1 MAYRQAA
8 TFVPQYV
15 DANGAPLNSG
25 TISAF
30 LAGTTTATPMY
41 SDINGTSAGSIITL
55 NARGEP
61 EVSGN
66 TIMIWLDTEIDYKF
80 VLKDS
85 SGSTLWTISGIDVD
99 SQNSNHYGQLYSTAN
114 AVAEAAITSTAARV
128 IEGWTANG
136 SSNLITPSSAAG
148 TLTVPAGGAGTYR
161 VNCHFGWSGTA
172 SKAWVFYLYKN
183 TDTQFA
189 EAVSATG
196 GAGIPSQ
203 YVTAFGGCIA
213 LAAADVVSLYVKST
227 DGGTSFTMAYGELFM
242 ERIGA

>member
-8 TFVPQYV
+8 TVVPQDV
-15 DANGAPLNSG
+15 DANGVPLNSW

-66 TIMIWLDTEIDYKF
+66 TIMIWLDQAVDYKF

-85 SGSTLWTISGIDVD
+85 SGSTIWTVD
-99 SQNSNHYGQLYSTAN
+99 DIGVQDSNHYGQLYSTGN
-114 AVAEAAITSTAARV
+114 AASDTVSATAARV
-128 IEGWTANG
+128 VEGWTANG
-136 SSNLITPSSAAG
+136 SSNLITPSFAAG

-161 VNCHFGWSGTA
+161 ATCHFGWTGTA
-172 SKAWVFYLYKN
+172 SKVFVFYLYKN
-183 TDTQFA
+183 T
-189 EAVSATG
+189 
-196 GAGIPSQ
+196 
-203 YVTAFGGCIA
+203 
-213 LAAADVVSLYVKST
+213 
-227 DGGTSFTMAYGELFM
+227 GT
-242 ERIGA
+242 

>member
-99 SQNSNHYGQLYSTAN
+99 SQNSNHYGQLYSTGN
-114 AVAEAAITSTAARV
+114 AASDTVSATAARV
-128 IEGWTANG
+128 VEGWTANG
-136 SSNLITPSSAAG
+136 SSNLITPSFAAG

-161 VNCHFGWSGTA
+161 ATCHFGWTGTA
-172 SKAWVFYLYKN
+172 SKVFVFYLYKN
-183 TDTQFA
+183 TGTQFA
-189 EAVSATG
+189 EAISATAASG
-196 GAGIPSQ
+196 LSTQ
-203 YVTAFGGCIA
+203 YVTAFGGCVSLVA
-213 LAAADVVSLYVKST
+213 GDTVSLYVKST

>member
-1 MAYRQAA
+1 MAYRQAS

-30 LAGTTTATPMY
+30 IAGTTTATPMY
-41 SDINGTSAGSIITL
+41 SDIDGTSAGSVITL
-55 NARGEP
+55 NSRGMP

-66 TIMIWLDTEIDYKF
+66 TIMIWLDTAIDYKF
-80 VLKDS
+80 VLKDAN
-85 SGSTLWTISGIDVD
+85 GSTIYTISDIDVD
-99 SQNSNHYGQLYSTAN
+99 SQNSNHFGQLYSTAN

-136 SSNLITPSSAAG
+136 SSNLITPSYAAG

-161 VNCHFGWSGTA
+161 VSCHFGWSGTA
-172 SKAWVFYLYKN
+172 SKVWVFYLYKN
-183 TDTQFA
+183 TATPFG
-189 EAVSATG
+189 EAGSATG
-196 GAGIPSQ
+196 ASGFPAQ
-203 YVTAFGGCIA
+203 FVTAFGGCVSLVA
-213 LAAADVVSLYVKST
+213 GDTVSLYVKST